1 MNGESYNIETLAD
14 MAASPESARGR
25 FLAELPSI
33 LSTMSQMQEIS
44 EIMQSVR
51 LGRIKPGVVVW
62 IDDDKGKST
71 VKIHAD
77 GKHLVDINGEHLVDI
92 KTMMCGAS

>member
-1 MNGESYNIETLAD
+1 MNGEHYNIETLAD
-14 MAASPESARGR
+14 MAAIPESARGR

-44 EIMQSVR
+44 AIMQSVG
-51 LGRIKPGVVVW
+51 LGRIKPGVAVW
-62 IDDDKGKST
+62 IDDDKGEST

-77 GKHLVDINGEHLVDI
+77 GERLVDI